1 MHIIRMTI
9 AYLIQW
15 KRHSAKKTKRKQKRN
30 KNKKQHKNKKN
41 ESKIDSQMYVY
52 CTMFKS

>member
-15 KRHSAKKTKRKQKRN
+15 KRHSAKKNKKKTKKEQKQK
-30 KNKKQHKNKKN
+30 
-41 ESKIDSQMYVY
+41 
-52 CTMFKS
+52 TT